1 MAIGSLLGGGSGQ
14 GSPGAGRAVSKVNQ
28 MLGILASGSARAVAE
43 GGEYDHPY
51 YKQEGSGGDY
61 AEGVPAQYTRDQN
74 IEFSRLAQS
83 LTYQDA
89 RALGMAPGTTL
100 TYAQRRAQARKYM
113 NTSWGT
119 SNRTGKMSSQH
130 LYDFLQFAV
139 SDTKY
144 KQGSTRSMERAVY
157 NSAGNSRNRVFSTHY
172 VPPDGA
178 HLARSWGDP
187 IQMVQDGANYAAA
200 GAYGAGRTGRPTQ
213 VNVWEGV
220 DRKRTG
226 QQQRRPTADHLT
238 SQTGVFAER
247 GGALPGGVESLQREG
262 KARAGSRYRRKRS
275 RSSAITEQQTDG
287 SLLGGGSGAG
297 VLG

>member
-1 MAIGSLLGGGSGQ
+1 M
-14 GSPGAGRAVSKVNQ
+14 SKVGQ
-28 MLGILASGSARAVAE
+28 MLGILASGSARAVSE
-43 GGEYDHPY
+43 GSEYDHPY
-51 YKQEGSGGDY
+51 YKQEGPGGDY

-74 IEFSRLAQS
+74 IEFSRIAQS

-89 RALGMAPGTTL
+89 RALGAITGRVTP
-100 TYAQRRAQARKYM
+100 AQRRAQAGKYRNM
-113 NTSWGT
+113 SWGR
-119 SNRTGKMSSQH
+119 SNLTGKMSSQH
-130 LYDFLQFAV
+130 LHDFLKFAV
-139 SDTKY
+139 SDTKQR
-144 KQGSTRSMERAVY
+144 QGIDRSMQRAVS
-157 NSAGNSRNRVFSTHY
+157 NRASMKNARNKWELPSH
-172 VPPDGA
+172 GA

-187 IQMVQDGANYAAA
+187 IQMVQDGANYVAA